1 MIPHIHNTRALGIG
15 DTITAEDF
23 VIIPATEHDE
33 LPEFMPVDEPEVG
46 RIIDGSELMDYRRF
60 TQVDPVVQIC
70 NENNIVTPLGR
81 EALKIAIENIAL
93 FDKKN
98 RDYGSGNIA
107 AFGEYGVMVRV
118 SDKFERLKNLLRNVQ
133 DPNNESIED
142 TWLDISNYGLIG
154 QMLRKRLWK

>member
-60 TQVDPVVQIC
+60 THVDPVVQIC
-70 NENNIVTPLGR
+70 NEHGISQPISKAVFAEFITC
-81 EALKIAIENIAL
+81 LKL
-93 FDKKN
+93 FDEKQKQ
-98 RDYGSGNIA
+98 YGMENVRWLGEAGINLRVGEKA
-107 AFGEYGVMVRV
+107 ARIKWLLSQKYDPKTESILDSWMDNVNLSLIGI
-118 SDKFERLKNLLRNVQ
+118 LCHKNL
-133 DPNNESIED
+133 
-142 TWLDISNYGLIG
+142 
-154 QMLRKRLWK
+154 WK